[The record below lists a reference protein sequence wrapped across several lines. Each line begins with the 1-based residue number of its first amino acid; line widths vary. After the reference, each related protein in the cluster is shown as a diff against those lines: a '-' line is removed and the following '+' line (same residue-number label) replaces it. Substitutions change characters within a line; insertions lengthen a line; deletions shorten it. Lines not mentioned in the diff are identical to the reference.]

1 MFHLR
6 LTHGKSHYNGFVR
19 VTQAQ
24 PDVYIE
30 DEAVAK
36 QCIDSGF
43 FALVEAEHAPENCN
57 NADGGQDTADKENGS
72 QPDFNADMNSN
83 GEPGGNPEDDLA
95 ELNSMTVPELKAYAE
110 NTGIDL
116 KGATKK
122 SDIIAAIMAAES
134 AE

>member
-6 LTHGKSHYNGFVR
+6 LTHGKSHFNGFVR
-19 VTQAQ
+19 ATQAQ
-24 PDVYIE
+24 PDIYIE

-36 QCIDSGF
+36 HCIDSGF
-43 FALVEAEHAPENCN
+43 FALVEAEHASENCN
-57 NADGGQDTADKENGS
+57 NADDGQDIADKENGS
-72 QPDFNADMNSN
+72 QPDFNADTSN
-83 GEPGGNPEDDLA
+83 GGESGNDPEGDLA

-122 SDIIAAIMAAES
+122 SDIIAAIVAAES